1 MINKDELIYKLEAII
16 EYLKN
21 NGGYDYEL
29 YNRLC
34 PGMGEPDSNIVEY
47 AEDIFEIVNKLID
60 NKYYNYITK
69 IKGLDELTSFAL
81 DFFTYDFFIDVSK
94 TGFTSNI
101 DSTFYIILKPYNI
114 IKNYYENFIIV

>member
-1 MINKDELIYKLEAII
+1 MINKDELIYKLETVI

-47 AEDIFEIVNKLID
+47 ALHNK
-60 NKYYNYITK
+60 NQ
-69 IKGLDELTSFAL
+69 GSR
-81 DFFTYDFFIDVSK
+81 
-94 TGFTSNI
+94 
-101 DSTFYIILKPYNI
+101 
-114 IKNYYENFIIV
+114 